1 MRGIQFIN
9 PHTEMDFIKKRWV
22 FFIIGLFISLGA
34 LGGLAVKGLKYG
46 IDFEGGIMLEIRTP
60 GPANLEEL
68 RTQMKSLN
76 MGEATI
82 QSLGSERDVMIR
94 IEKQKG
100 GDGAQNQAIERI
112 KTALGTEVE
121 YRGVQTVG
129 PTIGHELVY
138 KGILAT
144 LWAIIAMMIY
154 ITWRFE
160 WQFGIGAIVALVHDC
175 LFVLGF
181 YVVSGSEFGTN
192 SIVALLTTL
201 GYSINDTVVVYDRI
215 RENLG
220 KFKKASLQEIINRSI
235 NETLSRTILT
245 SVTTLISLLALY
257 FFGGPVIA
265 SYSLPIMC
273 GIGIG
278 TFSSICIASPLLLY
292 IPLKDKVSFEVVK
305 KTTKS

>member
-1 MRGIQFIN
+1 MRGIQFIKPN
-9 PHTEMDFIKKRWV
+9 TQFDFVGKRFIFFAFSLLVV
-22 FFIIGLFISLGA
+22 FGT
-34 LGGLAVKGLKYG
+34 LGGLMVKGLKYG
-46 IDFEGGIMLEIRTP
+46 IDFEGGIMVEIRTP
-60 GPANLEEL
+60 APANVEEL
-68 RTQMKSLN
+68 RSQIKSLN
-76 MGEATI
+76 LGEATI
-82 QSLGSERDVMIR
+82 QTLGTDRDVMIR

-100 GDGAQNQAIERI
+100 GDGAQNQAIETI
-112 KTALGTEVE
+112 KKSLDPAIE
-121 YRGVQTVG
+121 YRGIQTVG
-129 PTIGHELVY
+129 PTIGQELVH

-160 WQFGIGAIVALVHDC
+160 WQFGIGAVLALAHDC
-175 LFVLGF
+175 LFVLGY
-181 YVVSGSEFGTN
+181 YVFSDAEFGTN

-215 RENLG
+215 RENLM
-220 KFKKASLQEIINRSI
+220 KYKKAPLREIVNKSI

-278 TFSSICIASPLLLY
+278 TFSSICMAAPLLLY
-292 IPLKDKVSFEVVK
+292 TPSLSSQK
-305 KTTKS
+305 